1 MNHGKHFE
9 LAPIM
14 GLVSITL
21 TLILVCSSWA
31 QSKAVRRIGVL
42 TPGGDFGAVLEGLRH
57 GLAQL
62 GYVEGK
68 QVTFI
73 IEDTK
78 METLDPVTAVMR
90 LIAAKPDLLVTVA
103 ISHAAAAKQVAGSVP
118 VIFTLVS
125 DPVQLGFVA
134 SYASSKNNFTGVSNT
149 VAPLSGKRL
158 ELLKQLVPGIKR
170 ALTMVTVKETIAQ
183 KSFQFL
189 DESAKK
195 FGIQLIRRD
204 VTTKEDIEKV
214 LVETPKGSVDAII
227 HSPAILL
234 RNHISLIVEKANK
247 DRLPFGVHTE
257 ELVKKG
263 ALVSYG
269 EDIRLIG
276 MQAARLVVKVL
287 KGIPPSEI
295 PIETPERPMLVVNRT
310 TAKTIGLKIPREFL
324 EQVDRF
330 VE

>member
-1 MNHGKHFE
+1 
-9 LAPIM
+9 M

-269 EDIRLIG
+269 EDNRLIG
-276 MQAARLVVKVL
+276 IQAARLVVKVL
-287 KGIPPSEI
+287 KGVSPSDI
-295 PIETPERPMLVVNRT
+295 PIETPDRPLLVVNRT
-310 TAKTIGLKIPREFL
+310 TAKTIGLRIPREFL
-324 EQVDRF
+324 ERVDRF